1 MRKDREKDRKQDKAK
16 DRERER
22 GKKRDK
28 KKRGNRK
35 YGQAKLKHSKK
46 GVTSCVVAGAVALVI
61 LSSVVITYLYRGK
74 AAGYIGG
81 LGVSAL
87 LFAGAG
93 IMQGIRGFK
102 ERDKDYRTCKVGI
115 GLNIFF
121 LVSLLVFFL
130 GGFL

>member
-1 MRKDREKDRKQDKAK
+1 MRKDREKDRKK
-16 DRERER
+16 DRAKEREKER
-22 GKKRDK
+22 DRKKDK

-46 GVTSCVVAGAVALVI
+46 GITSCVIAGAVAFVI
-61 LSSVVITYLYRGK
+61 LSSVVITYLYEGK

-87 LFAGAG
+87 IFAGAG
-93 IMQGIRGFK
+93 IMQGVRGFK

-115 GLNIFF
+115 RLNIFF

>member
-1 MRKDREKDRKQDKAK
+1 MRKDREKDRKK
-16 DRERER
+16 DRAKEREKER
-22 GKKRDK
+22 DRKKDK

-35 YGQAKLKHSKK
+35 YGQAKLKHSEK
-46 GVTSCVVAGAVALVI
+46 GITSCVIAGAVAFVI
-61 LSSVVITYLYRGK
+61 LSSVVITYLYEGK

-87 LFAGAG
+87 IFAGAG
-93 IMQGIRGFK
+93 IMQGVRGFK

>member
-1 MRKDREKDRKQDKAK
+1 MRKDREKDRKKDRTKER
-16 DRERER
+16 DRERDR
-22 GKKRDK
+22 KKDK
-28 KKRGNRK
+28 KKRRNRK

-46 GVTSCVVAGAVALVI
+46 GITSCVIAGAVAFVI
-61 LSSVVITYLYRGK
+61 LSSVVITYLYKGK

-87 LFAGAG
+87 LFAGSG

>member
-1 MRKDREKDRKQDKAK
+1 MRKDREKDRKK
-16 DRERER
+16 DRTKERNRER
-22 GKKRDK
+22 DRKRDK

-46 GVTSCVVAGAVALVI
+46 GIISCVIAGAVAVVI
-61 LSSVVITYLYRGK
+61 LSSVVITYLYKGK

-93 IMQGIRGFK
+93 IMQGIRGLK
-102 ERDKDYRTCKVGI
+102 ERDKDYLTCKVGI

-121 LVSLLVFFL
+121 LVSLLIFFL

>member
-1 MRKDREKDRKQDKAK
+1 VRKDREKDRKKDRTKER
-16 DRERER
+16 DRERDR
-22 GKKRDK
+22 KKDK
-28 KKRGNRK
+28 KKRRNRK

-46 GVTSCVVAGAVALVI
+46 GITSCVIAGAVAFVI
-61 LSSVVITYLYRGK
+61 LSSVVITYLYKGK

>member
-1 MRKDREKDRKQDKAK
+1 MRKDREKDRKK
-16 DRERER
+16 DRAKEREKER
-22 GKKRDK
+22 DRKKDK

-35 YGQAKLKHSKK
+35 YGQAKLK
-46 GVTSCVVAGAVALVI
+46 GITSCVIAGAVAFVI
-61 LSSVVITYLYRGK
+61 LSSVVITYLYEGK

-87 LFAGAG
+87 IFAGAG
-93 IMQGIRGFK
+93 IMQGVRGFK